1 MKNTVAFDLDGVLA
15 HTDIILREAI
25 LGRYLI
31 DIYPINKYAITIPG
45 LTEEEFRQFVKDTLS
60 RCSEDILPYNDTIP
74 TLEKVYQATKEPII
88 IITARHRILSYE
100 THAWCQKWLTVPYK
114 LFMCPSLEKR
124 ILMLYLGVKNYIDDH
139 PLIAEDVNYN
149 SSIKCYLMNKT
160 YNQDC
165 KLPDESYRVSNLGEF
180 YMKAF

>member
-45 LTEEEFRQFVKDTLS
+45 LSESEFKVFVKDTLS

-74 TLEKVYQATKEPII
+74 TLEKIYDSTKNPIT
-88 IITARHRILSYE
+88 IITARHKSLSYE
-100 THAWCQKWLTVPYK
+100 THAWCQKWLTIPYK
-114 LFMCPSLEKR
+114 LIFSKEKR
-124 ILMLYLGVKNYIDDH
+124 NILLYYGIRKFIEDH
-139 PLIAEDVNYN
+139 PKTAEDLNNN
-149 SSIKCYLMNKT
+149 SSIQCYLMNKT
-160 YNQDC
+160 YNREC
-165 KLPDESYRVSNLGEF
+165 CLPNESYRVSNLGEF